1 MIRSLSQHYTTNDEI
16 SRHSQRRTSA
26 PCCHNRRA
34 RFSPHRYDRLC
45 RIPFSENRLT
55 AVQSG
60 AVPHRSPA
68 HGAYREQSLYHGRS
82 QRPMLHRPE
91 HRQLPDLWKT
101 RILIFP
107 FQYLKPSAVRNRQI
121 KKAVRPVLR
130 AFPKTEHRHF
140 RYAEF
145 RQ

>member
-1 MIRSLSQHYTTNDEI
+1 MIRSLSQHYTTNDGI

-26 PCCHNRRA
+26 PCYHNRRA
-34 RFSPHRYDRLC
+34 RFSPHRYDRPC
-45 RIPFSENRLT
+45 RTPFSENRLT

-68 HGAYREQSLYHGRS
+68 HGACREQSQFHGRS

-107 FQYLKPSAVRNRQI
+107 FQYLKPSTVRNRQI
-121 KKAVRPVLR
+121 KKAVRPQYR
-130 AFPKTEHRHF
+130 DSPKTAHHLAHF
-140 RYAEF
+140 AEF